1 MHDTPGNG
9 RGNTIGYFFELHV
22 EAIQVDWDD
31 DRIDCTQGRL
41 KTDVM
46 AERWAV
52 CDVPIDTAKRQ
63 SPIKIKLDGTCIWAN
78 GRTIEWQLV
87 NKSHL

>member
-1 MHDTPGNG
+1 MSVRKTDTFLADVQ
-9 RGNTIGYFFELHV
+9 RQFEWY
-22 EAIQVDWDD
+22 AIHADWDEH
-31 DRIDCTQGRL
+31 RTDCTQGRL

-52 CDVPIDTAKRQ
+52 CDIPIDTAKRQ

-78 GRTIEWQLV
+78 GKTKDQ
-87 NKSHL
+87 